1 MGSLLT
7 GRASL
12 TNEFLSPPISTR
24 STVFCVQRPKLGTSD
39 EVKGRSGFRSWFR
52 ILKSFYAK
60 RTGRGGRG
68 LEVCRLRPVG
78 HAFGLRAAAAWP
90 RVSVSGRSS
99 AGPADVA
106 VTGYGKIC
114 VS

>member
-1 MGSLLT
+1 M
-7 GRASL
+7 
-12 TNEFLSPPISTR
+12 PCSTSR
-24 STVFCVQRPKLGTSD
+24 TTSRTCTRTSGTSD

>member
-1 MGSLLT
+1 MRSGFRCRHRQTKSLYAKRT
-7 GRASL
+7 GL
-12 TNEFLSPPISTR
+12 GIIG
-24 STVFCVQRPKLGTSD
+24 GTSD

>member
-1 MGSLLT
+1 MKERIPTHWCILDIHM
-7 GRASL
+7 
-12 TNEFLSPPISTR
+12 LSFR
-24 STVFCVQRPKLGTSD
+24 VGYGTSD

-78 HAFGLRAAAAWP
+78 HAFGLRAAAGWP

>member
-1 MGSLLT
+1 M
-7 GRASL
+7 
-12 TNEFLSPPISTR
+12 
-24 STVFCVQRPKLGTSD
+24 
-39 EVKGRSGFRSWFR
+39 KGRSGFRSWFR

-106 VTGYGKIC
+106 VTGYGYCFVKNYGLGYDC
-114 VS
+114 GLRLWATVVGYG

>member
-1 MGSLLT
+1 MKERIPTHWCILDIHM
-7 GRASL
+7 
-12 TNEFLSPPISTR
+12 LSFR
-24 STVFCVQRPKLGTSD
+24 VGYRVDVRTSD

>member
-1 MGSLLT
+1 MGL
-7 GRASL
+7 
-12 TNEFLSPPISTR
+12 
-24 STVFCVQRPKLGTSD
+24 RPKSRCAQDAGRIRRRADRRRGLPMWRTSD

>member
-1 MGSLLT
+1 MYLGELD
-7 GRASL
+7 
-12 TNEFLSPPISTR
+12 
-24 STVFCVQRPKLGTSD
+24 TVRV
-39 EVKGRSGFRSWFR
+39 RSGFRFR
-52 ILKSFYAK
+52 HRQTKSLYAK

-68 LEVCRLRPVG
+68 LEGEGHGGVG
-78 HAFGLRAAAAWP
+78 QAFGLRAAAAWP

>member
-1 MGSLLT
+1 MYLGELDRC
-7 GRASL
+7 GR
-12 TNEFLSPPISTR
+12 R
-24 STVFCVQRPKLGTSD
+24 SGC
-39 EVKGRSGFRSWFR
+39 RSGFRS
-52 ILKSFYAK
+52 LKSSYAK

-78 HAFGLRAAAAWP
+78 HAFGLRAAAGWP

>member
-1 MGSLLT
+1 MKERIPTHWCILDIHM
-7 GRASL
+7 
-12 TNEFLSPPISTR
+12 LSFR
-24 STVFCVQRPKLGTSD
+24 VGYGVDVRTSD
-39 EVKGRSGFRSWFR
+39 EVGQLDTVRVRSGFRCR
-52 ILKSFYAK
+52 HRQTKSLYAK